1 MAEIA
6 TALFD
11 LGRLDRL
18 AYADTPVHRLDP
30 RAKLLTT
37 LIFLI
42 CVVSFDRYSVAGLLP
57 FFLFPIV
64 VITLAELP
72 VGYLLKKVLMVAP
85 LAVLVGIANPW
96 FDPTPLLQLG
106 GITLSG
112 GWISYASILL
122 RFALTVTAAL
132 ALIATTSFHGVC
144 VALRRIGVPAP
155 MTVQLLLAYRYLF
168 VLASEGGR
176 MARARSLRSFHRRGE
191 GLAAYGSLVGHLL
204 LRTIDRAQRIH
215 RAMLARGF
223 SGELHS
229 PTPLHFR
236 TRDTLF
242 LLGWSAAFL
251 LFRLINLPQWL
262 GHLVN
267 AG

>member
-1 MAEIA
+1 MRQLDAV
-6 TALFD
+6 LFD

-18 AYADTPVHRLDP
+18 ACADTPVHRLDP
-30 RAKLLTT
+30 RAKLLAT
-37 LIFLI
+37 LLFLV
-42 CVVSFDRYSVAGLLP
+42 CVVSFDRYAVAALLP
-57 FFLFPIV
+57 FFLFPVV
-64 VITLAELP
+64 VIALAGLP
-72 VGYLLKKVLMVAP
+72 TGYLLKKVVMVAP
-85 LAVLVGIANPW
+85 LALLVGVANPW
-96 FDPTPLLQLG
+96 FDPAPLLRLG
-106 GITLSG
+106 PVTLSG
-112 GWISYASILL
+112 GWVSYASILL

-132 ALIATTSFHGVC
+132 ALIATTGFHGVC
-144 VALRRIGVPAP
+144 VALRRIGVPAA

-168 VLASEGGR
+168 VLVSEGAR
-176 MARARSLRSFHRRGE
+176 MVRARSLRSCHRRGE

-229 PTPLHFR
+229 PTPLRFR
-236 TRDTLF
+236 SRDTLF

-251 LFRLINLPQWL
+251 LFRLVNLPQWL
-262 GHLVN
+262 GRLVT

>member
-1 MAEIA
+1 MADIA

-18 AYADTPVHRLDP
+18 AHGDTPVHRLDP
-30 RAKLLTT
+30 RAKLLAT
-37 LIFLI
+37 LLFLV
-42 CVVSFDRYSVAGLLP
+42 CVVSFDRYAVAGLLP
-57 FFLFPIV
+57 CLLFPVTI
-64 VITLAELP
+64 IALAELP
-72 VGYLLKKVLMVAP
+72 VGYLLKKVAMVAP
-85 LAVLVGIANPW
+85 LALLVGAANPW
-96 FDPTPLLQLG
+96 FDTAPLLQLG
-106 GITLSG
+106 GVTLSG
-112 GWISYASILL
+112 GWVSYASILL

-168 VLASEGGR
+168 VLVSEGGR
-176 MARARSLRSFHRRGE
+176 MVRAKSLRCCHRRGE
-191 GLAAYGSLVGHLL
+191 GLAVYGSLVGHLL
-204 LRTIDRAQRIH
+204 LRTIDRARRIH
-215 RAMLARGF
+215 CAMLARGF

-242 LLGWSAAFL
+242 LLGWAALFL

-262 GHLVN
+262 GRLVT